1 MVLGLRKFMRP
12 ILKNIFLFTI
22 ILAFAFI
29 HASCATPAPKR
40 DISIELQ
47 KEEEGARAAFNLGED
62 YYKKGEADLA
72 IFAFKKFISRYPKS
86 KLADVANL
94 RIGDAYFSKKEH
106 ESAANYYKKIVEMLP
121 RSDFFSEARYKLGV
135 CNIELNKLDDA
146 LLLLSEESKL
156 PNLPERKSAINKY
169 LADIYALKKDYLSA
183 IKSLTAALNEA
194 KDEIERNNIRQRV
207 KRIIDENIDNVGL
220 KDLARLYPASFPG
233 DTALINLIK
242 HYVKVSD
249 YANAERSLKEFIA
262 SFPKHEFAPE
272 ADRLLKDMK
281 AMPKIG
287 KKIGVLVPLTG
298 RLADFG
304 KDVLNGIKLSVDE
317 YNAKKGAEPVVLVV
331 KDTASEPEKT
341 QKAFEELV
349 SVDRV
354 TAIIGPVSNKEVEAV
369 APRLDSMEM
378 PVITPSAYAAGL
390 PGLSKYLFR
399 NALTNELQAR
409 AISGYAVNKLNLK
422 RFVIIHP
429 DDAYGADLKNL
440 FIKEV
445 EKLNG
450 EIIHSEAYNPEAVD
464 FGEQMKRIKEEDLKK
479 YGIYETTKSEKEE
492 GKEITVYKPGFDAV
506 FIPADYSKV
515 ILITPQLALYDIK
528 GVTLLGTNGWNSNDL
543 IQLGER
549 YVDGAIFVDAF
560 FIDSP
565 RPIVKDFVKRY
576 RFKYEQEPTFL
587 SAQAYD
593 TAEILMKVLKEGAIS
608 GKDIRDAL
616 LKIKDFEGV
625 TGRTSF
631 NQDGEVDKNLF
642 IITVK
647 RRKFVEVK

>member
-1 MVLGLRKFMRP
+1 MRP
-12 ILKNIFLFTI
+12 ILKNSILFIIVFIFSL
-22 ILAFAFI
+22 I
-29 HASCATPAPKR
+29 HSSCAAPAPKR
-40 DISIELQ
+40 DISIDLQ

-72 IFAFKKFISRYPKS
+72 LFAFKVFVSKYSKSRLIDIAY
-86 KLADVANL
+86 L
-94 RIGDAYFSKKEH
+94 RIGDVHLSKKEY
-106 ESAANYYKKIVEMLP
+106 ENAANYYKKIVEMLP
-121 RSDFFSEARYKLGV
+121 RSDFFSEARYKLGI

-146 LLLLSEESKL
+146 LLLLSEESKA
-156 PNLPERKSAINKY
+156 PNLPERKAAINKY
-169 LADIYALKKDYLSA
+169 LADIYALRKDYLSA
-183 IKSLTAALNEA
+183 IKSLTAVLYDA
-194 KDEIERNNIRQRV
+194 KDEAEKNNIRRRV
-207 KRIIDENIDNVGL
+207 KKIIDENIDNVGL
-220 KDLARLYPASFPG
+220 KDLTGLYPASFPG
-233 DTALINLIK
+233 DVALIKLIK

-249 YANAERSLKEFIA
+249 YANAERSLKEFIV
-262 SFPKHEFAPE
+262 SFSKHEFAPE
-272 ADRLLKDMK
+272 ADKLLKDMK
-281 AMPKIG
+281 AMPKTG

-317 YNAKKGAEPVVLVV
+317 YNAKKGVEPLVLAV
-331 KDTASEPEKT
+331 KDTASEPEKA
-341 QKAFEELV
+341 QKALEELV
-349 SVDRV
+349 NVDNV
-354 TAIIGPVSNKEVEAV
+354 MAVIGPVSNKEVEAI
-369 APRLDSMEM
+369 APKLDSMEM

-409 AISGYAVNKLNLK
+409 AIAGYAVNKLNLK

-450 EIIHSEAYNPEAVD
+450 EVIHSEAYNQEAVD
-464 FGEQMKRIKEEDLKK
+464 FGEQMKMVKENDLKK
-479 YGIYETTKSEKEE
+479 YGTYETTKSEKEE

-515 ILITPQLALYDIK
+515 ILITPQLALHDIK
-528 GVTLLGTNGWNSNDL
+528 GVALLGTNGWNSKDL

-549 YVDGAIFVDAF
+549 YVDGAIFVDTF
-560 FIDSP
+560 FIDSL
-565 RPIVKDFVKRY
+565 RPIVKDFVKKY

-593 TAEILMKVLKEGAIS
+593 TAEILIKVLKEGAIS
-608 GKDIRDAL
+608 KNDIRDAL
-616 LKIKDFEGV
+616 LRLKDFEAV

-631 NQDGEVDKNLF
+631 KENGEVEKDLV

-647 RRKFVEVK
+647 RRRFVEVK

>member
-1 MVLGLRKFMRP
+1 MRP
-12 ILKNIFLFTI
+12 ILKNSILFIIVFIFSL
-22 ILAFAFI
+22 I
-29 HASCATPAPKR
+29 HSSCAAPAPKR
-40 DISIELQ
+40 DISIDLQ

-72 IFAFKKFISRYPKS
+72 LFAFKVFVSKYSKSRLIDIAY
-86 KLADVANL
+86 L
-94 RIGDAYFSKKEH
+94 RIGDVHLSKKEY
-106 ESAANYYKKIVEMLP
+106 ENAANYYKKIVEMLP
-121 RSDFFSEARYKLGV
+121 RSDFFSEARYKLGI

-146 LLLLSEESKL
+146 LLLLSEESKA
-156 PNLPERKSAINKY
+156 PNLPERKAAINKY
-169 LADIYALKKDYLSA
+169 LADIYALRKDYLSA
-183 IKSLTAALNEA
+183 IKSLTAVLYDA
-194 KDEIERNNIRQRV
+194 KDEAEKNNIRRRV
-207 KRIIDENIDNVGL
+207 KKIIDENIDNVGL
-220 KDLARLYPASFPG
+220 KDLTGLYPASFPG
-233 DTALINLIK
+233 DAALIKLIK

-262 SFPKHEFAPE
+262 SFSKHEFAPE
-272 ADRLLKDMK
+272 ADKLLKDMK
-281 AMPKIG
+281 AMPKTG

-317 YNAKKGAEPVVLVV
+317 YNAKKGAEPLVLAV
-331 KDTASEPEKT
+331 KDTASEPEKA
-341 QKAFEELV
+341 QKALEELV
-349 SVDRV
+349 NVDNV
-354 TAIIGPVSNKEVEAV
+354 MAVIGPVSNKEVEAI
-369 APRLDSMEM
+369 APKLDSMEM

-409 AISGYAVNKLNLK
+409 AIAGYAVNKLNLK

-450 EIIHSEAYNPEAVD
+450 EVIHSEAYNQEAVD
-464 FGEQMKRIKEEDLKK
+464 FGEQMKMVKENDLKK
-479 YGIYETTKSEKEE
+479 YGTYETTKSEKEE

-515 ILITPQLALYDIK
+515 ILITPQLALHDIK
-528 GVTLLGTNGWNSNDL
+528 GVALLGTNGWNSKDL

-549 YVDGAIFVDAF
+549 YVDGAIFVDTF
-560 FIDSP
+560 FIDSL
-565 RPIVKDFVKRY
+565 RPIVKDFVKKY

-593 TAEILMKVLKEGAIS
+593 TAEILIKVLKEGAIS
-608 GKDIRDAL
+608 KNDIRDAL
-616 LKIKDFEGV
+616 LRLKDFEAV

-631 NQDGEVDKNLF
+631 KENGEVEKDLV

-647 RRKFVEVK
+647 RRRFVEVK